1 MTLGLTRADHVRRVR
16 LPCIV
21 VVRMLLAAL
30 RRTPVH
36 LAASHPA
43 GGHDGYRT

>member
-1 MTLGLTRADHVRRVR
+1 MTLGRTQADPVQRVR

-36 LAASHPA
+36 LAAPHPA
-43 GGHDGYRT
+43 GGYDGYRT